1 MKRSHYNN
9 RRLALAM
16 SMPSSLQ
23 AQNHPT
29 EGYHND
35 PHGRCG
41 NKNITRTLWML
52 RK

>member
-1 MKRSHYNN
+1 MKRSHYIIGG
-9 RRLALAM
+9 LALAM

-23 AQNHPT
+23 AQTTP

-41 NKNITRTLWML
+41 TRI
-52 RK
+52 